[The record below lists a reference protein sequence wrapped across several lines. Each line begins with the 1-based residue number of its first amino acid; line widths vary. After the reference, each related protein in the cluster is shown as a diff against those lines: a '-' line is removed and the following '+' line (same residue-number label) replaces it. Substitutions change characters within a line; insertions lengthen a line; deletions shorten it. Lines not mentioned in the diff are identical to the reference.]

1 MNSERKLVYV
11 AKRKRRYRITNWK
24 RFTLFV
30 VFVFTVFVVF
40 VFTVAVSL
48 FVSLIA
54 EGKKDVKPTLA
65 AEILSQNPTVQT
77 QLSDMGETNV
87 AVYAQRDKQIND
99 IEQEEYQSQKME
111 HLATDAS
118 SKCSTI
124 SASER
129 ELLERLVEAEAK
141 GESLVGKIAVANVV
155 LNRVRDED
163 FPDTITEV
171 IFQKGQFSPVSND
184 SIHNQTPSEE
194 SRLAVQKAV
203 DEGYRVFGD
212 KVLYFCNPEL
222 STSRWMIRTK
232 KEAMKIGRHTFY
244 YK

>member
-24 RFTLFV
+24 RFTL
-30 VFVFTVFVVF
+30 FVVF

>member
-11 AKRKRRYRITNWK
+11 AKRKHRYWITNWK
-24 RFTLFV
+24 RFTLFA
-30 VFVFTVFVVF
+30 VF

-48 FVSLIA
+48 FVSLIT
-54 EGKKDVKPTLA
+54 EDKKDVKPMLA
-65 AEILSQNPTVQT
+65 AEISSQNPTVQT
-77 QLSDMGETNV
+77 HM
-87 AVYAQRDKQIND
+87 YIQRDKQIND

-141 GESLVGKIAVANVV
+141 GESLVGKIAVVNVV

-163 FPDTITEV
+163 FPNTITEV
-171 IFQKGQFSPVSND
+171 IMQKGQFTPVANG
-184 SIHNQTPSEE
+184 SINNTPSEE
-194 SRLAVQKAV
+194 SILAVKKAV
-203 DEGYRVFGD
+203 DEDYKVFGTD
-212 KVLYFCNPEL
+212 VLYFCNKK
-222 STSRWMIRTK
+222 TATNRWMIENREEVMT
-232 KEAMKIGRHTFY
+232 IGNHTFFR
-244 YK
+244 

>member
-30 VFVFTVFVVF
+30 VFVFTV
-40 VFTVAVSL
+40 TVSL

-65 AEILSQNPTVQT
+65 AEISSQNPTVQT

-111 HLATDAS
+111 PPATDAS

-141 GESLVGKIAVANVV
+141 GESLAGKIAVVNVV

>member
-11 AKRKRRYRITNWK
+11 AKRKHRYWITNWK
-24 RFTLFV
+24 RFTLFA
-30 VFVFTVFVVF
+30 VF

-48 FVSLIA
+48 FVSLIT
-54 EGKKDVKPTLA
+54 EDKKDVKPMLA
-65 AEILSQNPTVQT
+65 AEISSQNPTVQT
-77 QLSDMGETNV
+77 HM
-87 AVYAQRDKQIND
+87 YIQRDKQIND

-141 GESLVGKIAVANVV
+141 GESLVGKIAVVNVV

-171 IFQKGQFSPVSND
+171 IFQKGQFSPVSNN

-222 STSRWMIRTK
+222 STNRWMIRTK

>member
-11 AKRKRRYRITNWK
+11 AKQKYRYWITNWK
-24 RFTLFV
+24 RFTLFA
-30 VFVFTVFVVF
+30 VF

-48 FVSLIA
+48 FVSLIT
-54 EGKKDVKPTLA
+54 EDKKDVKPMLA
-65 AEILSQNPTVQT
+65 AEISSQNPTVQT
-77 QLSDMGETNV
+77 HM
-87 AVYAQRDKQIND
+87 YIQRDKQIND

-141 GESLVGKIAVANVV
+141 GESLVGKIAVVNVV

-163 FPDTITEV
+163 FPNTITEV
-171 IFQKGQFSPVSND
+171 IMQKGQFTPVANG
-184 SIHNQTPSEE
+184 SINNTPSEE
-194 SRLAVQKAV
+194 SILAVKKAV
-203 DEGYRVFGD
+203 DEDYKVFGTD
-212 KVLYFCNPEL
+212 VLYFCNKK
-222 STSRWMIRTK
+222 TATNRWMIENREEVMT
-232 KEAMKIGRHTFY
+232 IGNHTFFR
-244 YK
+244 

>member
-11 AKRKRRYRITNWK
+11 AKRKHRYWITNWK
-24 RFTLFV
+24 RFTLFA
-30 VFVFTVFVVF
+30 VF

-48 FVSLIA
+48 FVSLIT
-54 EGKKDVKPTLA
+54 EDKKDVKPMLA
-65 AEILSQNPTVQT
+65 AEISSQNPTVQT
-77 QLSDMGETNV
+77 HM
-87 AVYAQRDKQIND
+87 YIQRDKQIND

-141 GESLVGKIAVANVV
+141 GESLVGKIAVVNVV